1 MTADAWR
8 GIGAEDA
15 DQLTAGV
22 SALLRRRARRLLTD
36 LLRPHKRMVT
46 RTLLLVVTAN
56 LAALTGPWLVGVG
69 IDQASRR

>member
-8 GIGAEDA
+8 GIAAEDT

-46 RTLLLVVTAN
+46 GTLRGNKLR
-56 LAALTGPWLVGVG
+56 ALSNTSWESFNCPF
-69 IDQASRR
+69 SM